1 MKNRNDRPVLQPG
14 PDHPITL
21 TANDIAVSVKAGKN
35 ALASSAR
42 AIELREHV
50 YPPVLYVDRDGID
63 MSKLERSDHTSWCP
77 YKGEA
82 NYFHITLD
90 NGSRLE
96 NAVWTYE
103 TPLEAVAAIQDRL
116 GFYTDRV
123 KVERV

>member
-1 MKNRNDRPVLQPG
+1 MTNRNDRPVLQPG

-21 TANDIAVSVKAGKN
+21 AANDIAVSVTAGET
-35 ALASSAR
+35 ALASPAG

-50 YPPVLYVDRDGID
+50 YPPVLYVDRTGID
-63 MSKLERSDHTSWCP
+63 MSKLERSGHTSWCP

-82 NYFHITLD
+82 NYFHITLED
-90 NGSRLE
+90 GSRLE

-103 TPLEAVAAIQDRL
+103 TPFEAVADIKDRL

-123 KVERV
+123 TVERV

>member
-1 MKNRNDRPVLQPG
+1 MTNRNDRPVLLPG

-21 TANDIAVSVKAGKN
+21 AANDIAVSVSAGDT
-35 ALASSAR
+35 ALASSAG

-50 YPPVLYVDRDGID
+50 YPPVLYVDRAGID

-82 NYFHITLD
+82 NYFHITLED
-90 NGSRLE
+90 GSRLE

-103 TPLEAVAAIQDRL
+103 MPFEAVADIKDRL

-123 KVERV
+123 SVERV

>member
-1 MKNRNDRPVLQPG
+1 MTNRNDRPVLQPG

-21 TANDIAVSVKAGKN
+21 AANDIAVSVTAGET
-35 ALASSAR
+35 ALASSAG

-50 YPPVLYVDRDGID
+50 YPPVLYVDRTGID
-63 MSKLERSDHTSWCP
+63 MSKLERSDRTSWCP

-82 NYFHITLD
+82 NYFHITLED
-90 NGSRLE
+90 GSRLE

-103 TPLEAVAAIQDRL
+103 TPFEAVADIKDRL

-123 KVERV
+123 SVERV

>member
-1 MKNRNDRPVLQPG
+1 MTNRNDRPVLQPG

-21 TANDIAVSVKAGKN
+21 AANDIAVSVTAGET
-35 ALASSAR
+35 ALASSAS

-50 YPPVLYVDRDGID
+50 YPPVLYMDRAGID

-90 NGSRLE
+90 DGSRLE

-103 TPLEAVAAIQDRL
+103 TPFEAVAAIKDQL

-123 KVERV
+123 SVERV